1 MEARE
6 PKSMNYIGS
15 SMNPSLKPGAR
26 LDVRAY
32 HGEKIRR
39 GDVIVFIPPGGDS
52 KIVHRVISVN
62 SDGIRTRGDN
72 CNQED
77 DCVLWREHI
86 LGRVVAAQ
94 RGSRRRRIFGGPLG
108 RLFALT
114 VRVIHAVDVCLSPLL
129 RATYNEFAGADIL
142 TRLVPAQMRPRVI
155 SLKRAAGE
163 ELQLLMG
170 RRVIGRWLPGK
181 SGWHIRRPFRL
192 FVDEGSLP
200 KNKTEVSG
208 VPPPPSGLRRAGRFQ
223 VSGADKEEVSGVP
236 PEADQVSNAKNG
248 K

>member
-77 DCVLWREHI
+77 DWVLRREHI

-94 RGSRRRRIFGGPLG
+94 RGKRRRRVFGGPMG
-108 RLFALT
+108 QLFAT
-114 VRVIHAVDVCLSPLL
+114 VLRVILAIDSGFSSLLHPVYRSLS
-129 RATYNEFAGADIL
+129 RSDIFRRWL
-142 TRLVPAQMRPRVI
+142 PSRMRPRVI
-155 SLKRAAGE
+155 SFNREAGT
-163 ELQLLMG
+163 ELQLVMG
-170 RRVIGRWLPGK
+170 RRVIGKWLEGK
-181 SGWHIRRPFRL
+181 GGWNIRRPFRL
-192 FVDEGSLP
+192 FVDEETLP
-200 KNKTEVSG
+200 EN
-208 VPPPPSGLRRAGRFQ
+208 P
-223 VSGADKEEVSGVP
+223 
-236 PEADQVSNAKNG
+236 AKG
-248 K
+248 P